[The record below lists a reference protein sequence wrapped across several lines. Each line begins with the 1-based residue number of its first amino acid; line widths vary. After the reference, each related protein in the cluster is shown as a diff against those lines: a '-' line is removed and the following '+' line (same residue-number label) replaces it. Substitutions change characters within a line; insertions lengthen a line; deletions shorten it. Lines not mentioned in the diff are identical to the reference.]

1 MFSYDNIG
9 GKIKGWA
16 KWIFA
21 IEAIAAVIAGIVIM
35 VENEGAILVGLLVII
50 FGPIVAW
57 VSSWLLYGFGQLIE
71 NSDII
76 AEEHKRV
83 NEKHEKVVAKNNA
96 REQKRIAEKQAQR
109 REVAKAT
116 IANPNVDEDVFV
128 DITCPNCKA
137 ELSYPKGQ
145 LQSEEGVVFP
155 MCDATISL

>member
-9 GKIKGWA
+9 GKIKSWA

-21 IEAIAAVIAGIVIM
+21 VEAIAAVVGGFIIVDQDEDM
-35 VENEGAILVGLLVII
+35 ILLGLLVVV

-76 AEEHKRV
+76 AEEYNRK

-96 REQKRIAEKQAQR
+96 KKEAQR
-109 REVAKAT
+109 REKAKVI
-116 IANPNVDEDVFV
+116 IANPDIADVEYI
-128 DITCPNCKA
+128 DITCPNCKE
-137 ELSYPKGQ
+137 ELSYIKEQ
-145 LQSEEGVVFP
+145 LKSGDVICP
-155 MCDATISL
+155 MCDTHISL